1 MTSRFKQPMWIVPL
15 MIAGLVALFG
25 WWGNH
30 ELRRTIE
37 QQLQASSGLSNADY
51 TVLAVL
57 SEAPEGRPPMKFSQS
72 SRTGPH
78 RRSNA
83 AARRSERSSRSPW

>member
-1 MTSRFKQPMWIVPL
+1 MGNGRSSACVRAIGMR
-15 MIAGLVALFG
+15 AALTRVL
-25 WWGNH
+25 
-30 ELRRTIE
+30 ELLRARIE